1 MPVPPGTCPF
11 PFVVTPATVLRW
23 QRRRF
28 REHWTQL
35 SGRPTGGRP
44 PVNTEIT
51 ALVRKMAAANPPRRL
66 PAERGEII
74 GELESAKRHY
84 VEGAKGP
91 RV

>member
-1 MPVPPGTCPF
+1 VGCPRIHGELLKLGLD
-11 PFVVTPATVLRW
+11 VAERSLLLTRA
-23 QRRRF
+23 Q
-28 REHWTQL
+28 E
-35 SGRPTGGRP
+35 
-44 PVNTEIT
+44 
-51 ALVRKMAAANPPRRL
+51 ARRL